1 MVLLIED
8 KPGGQDGVR
17 LITLNRPER
26 KNALSPELLDALRDA
41 LGDAEN
47 DPQVR
52 AIVLTGAPGPEGP
65 MTRGAAFCAGGDLGS
80 GPAGDGFFQQHK
92 DRGAFAELLIEMR
105 HMSTPTVAAVNG
117 TALGGGFGLV
127 LACDLAVVADDAEL
141 GTPEIKRGLFPMMIA
156 ALIDEQLPRKF
167 ATELML
173 MGGKVDGKRAVELG
187 IANKAVP
194 RADVVSEAL
203 TYAIALSDKSAAV
216 LALGK
221 RAVALQRDMP
231 FDEKLYFLRDQLTL
245 NLHLDDAAE
254 GIAAFLEKRPAQWKH
269 R

>member
-1 MVLLIED
+1 MLLLIED
-8 KPGGQDGVR
+8 KPGGLEGVR

-26 KNALSPELLDALRDA
+26 KNALSPELLGA
-41 LGDAEN
+41 LGTALADADN

-52 AIVLTGAPGPEGP
+52 AIVITGAPGPDGALAK
-65 MTRGAAFCAGGDLGS
+65 GAAFCAGGDLGS
-80 GPAGDGFFQQHK
+80 GPAGDGFLQQHK
-92 DRGAFAELLIEMR
+92 ERGAFAELLIEMR

-127 LACDLAVVADDAEL
+127 LACDLAVVADDAEV

-173 MGGKVDGKRAVELG
+173 LGGKVTGARAVELG

-194 RADVVSEAL
+194 KADVVTEAL
-203 TYAIALSDKSAAV
+203 TYATALADKSAAV

-221 RAVALQRDMP
+221 RAIALQRDMP
-231 FDEKLYFLRDQLTL
+231 FDEKLFFLRDQLTL

-254 GIAAFLEKRPAQWKH
+254 GIAAFLGKRPAKWTH